1 MRKICLATILSMGLL
16 AFSNVYAA
24 PVCEYFE
31 DVGFIYISGSAGS
44 DYAYKTVNIML
55 KEQDNDTPDD
65 DSIIYIADTKTDE
78 NGNYVYKFKID
89 LDGVP
94 EDYYV
99 HTRVSG
105 QRGEETDLVE
115 GQWLAVNLPQYDR
128 HNNEISFSGLYKYE
142 SDDKDLRIIIKSG
155 ELEDVTDWDTDILFE
170 SEISVN
176 ENGLFNIAVD
186 LIENDLTPGTYCFR
200 IYDDMT
206 GCEYEAEF
214 EIYDIDSVLEDI
226 NEYIDDEDASGFL
239 ACITSKA
246 DVLGIDVWEV
256 AEGVGVEDLTEDVL
270 TLLINNDDNIADI
283 SELQLEIQRA
293 YATDLINN
301 LDDEDYDG
309 AREILFD
316 TFEDVFGIEQFSYY
330 EQYEELVEKE
340 LDEEVLEK
348 ICGKTGGF
356 ESFTDVLD
364 TLSEETLITAINS
377 TEFWNQIKDI
387 VLANEDYFTI
397 KDVPTQVWK
406 DLSDEKPFD
415 SIADFEEICA
425 ELEEEN
431 DKPSKP
437 SRPSGS
443 GGGGGGITIVGR
455 PETVTEEKA
464 PENFT
469 KPEEVA
475 EENKEN
481 DVEYAEPA
489 FIDVSREHWA
499 YDSIEYLY
507 KKQIVNGVGN
517 NMFIPAETLKREEL
531 ITMIVKAAGISP
543 VEGGTT
549 FTDVDNSKW
558 YAKYIGAAK
567 ENGITFGKGDGSFG
581 VGEALTREDAAVL
594 CYRAFIKNGDAST
607 DILEFNDKDN
617 IADYAKQAVAKMV
630 ELGII
635 NGKNDGTFAPKDYCT
650 RAEVS
655 VILHG
660 ILENISK

>member
-1 MRKICLATILSMGLL
+1 MKKICLATILSMGLL

-89 LDGVP
+89 LDGAP

-115 GQWLAVNLPQYDR
+115 GQWLAVNPPQYDR
-128 HNNEISFSGLYKYE
+128 QNNEISFSGLYKYE

-155 ELEDVTDWDTDILFE
+155 ELGDVTDWDTDILFE

-176 ENGLFNIAVD
+176 ENGLYNIAVD

-206 GCEYEAEF
+206 GCEYEEEF

-226 NEYIDDEDASGFL
+226 NEYIDDEDASGL
-239 ACITSKA
+239 LTCITSKA
-246 DVLGIDVWEV
+246 DILGLDVWEI

-270 TLLINNDDNIADI
+270 TLLINNDNNIADVG
-283 SELQLEIQRA
+283 ELQLEIQGA

-309 AREILFD
+309 AREILFE
-316 TFEDVFGIEQFSYY
+316 TFEDIFGIEQFSYY
-330 EQYEELVEKE
+330 EQYEDLVEQE
-340 LDEEVLEK
+340 LDEVVLDE
-348 ICGKTGGF
+348 ICGKADGF
-356 ESFTDVLD
+356 KSFTEILD
-364 TLSEETLITAINS
+364 TLSEKTLITAINS

-397 KDVPTQVWK
+397 EDVPTKVWK
-406 DLSDEKPFD
+406 KLSDEKPFD
-415 SIADFEEICA
+415 SISEFEEICA

-431 DKPSKP
+431 DKPSKK
-437 SRPSGS
+437 PSGS
-443 GGGGGGITIVGR
+443 GGGGGITIVGR
-455 PETVTEEKA
+455 PETVTDEKE

-469 KPEEVA
+469 NPEEFVA
-475 EENKEN
+475 DKTTFN
-481 DVEYAEPA
+481 DV
-489 FIDVSREHWA
+489 SKEHWA
-499 YDSIEYLY
+499 YNSVEYLY
-507 KKQIVNGVGN
+507 GKQIVNGIGD
-517 NMFIPAETLKREEL
+517 NMFLPDETLKREEL
-531 ITMIVKAAGISP
+531 ITMIVTAAGISP
-543 VEGGTT
+543 VEGEAA
-549 FTDVDNSKW
+549 FTDVDSDKW
-558 YAKYIGAAK
+558 YAGYIGAAK
-567 ENGITFGKGDGSFG
+567 EKGITFGKGDGSFG

-594 CYRAFIKNGDAST
+594 CYRAFIKDAGESA
-607 DILEFNDKDN
+607 DSLEFNDKEL
-617 IADYAKQAVAKMV
+617 ISDYAKQAVAEMV
-630 ELGII
+630 KLGII
-635 NGKNDGTFAPKDYCT
+635 NGKTNGTFAPKDYCT
-650 RAEVS
+650 RAEVA

-660 ILENISK
+660 ILESISK

>member
-89 LDGVP
+89 LDGAP

-105 QRGEETDLVE
+105 QRGDETDLVE

-128 HNNEISFSGLYKYE
+128 QNNEISFSGLYKYE

-155 ELEDVTDWDTDILFE
+155 ELGDVTDWDTEILFE

-176 ENGLFNIAVD
+176 ENGLYNIVVD

-206 GCEYEAEF
+206 GCEYEEEF

-226 NEYIDDEDASGFL
+226 NEYIDDEDASGL
-239 ACITSKA
+239 LTCITSKA
-246 DVLGIDVWEV
+246 DILGLDVWEI
-256 AEGVGVEDLTEDVL
+256 AEGVGIEDLTEDVL
-270 TLLINNDDNIADI
+270 TLLINNDNNIADI
-283 SELQLEIQRA
+283 GELQLEIQGA

-309 AREILFD
+309 AREILFE
-316 TFEDVFGIEQFSYY
+316 TFEDIFGIEQFSYY
-330 EQYEELVEKE
+330 EQYEDLVEQE
-340 LDEEVLEK
+340 LDEVVLDE
-348 ICGKTGGF
+348 ICGKADGF
-356 ESFTDVLD
+356 KSFTEILD
-364 TLSEETLITAINS
+364 TLSEKTLITAINS

-397 KDVPTQVWK
+397 EDVPTKVWK
-406 DLSDEKPFD
+406 KLSDEKPFD
-415 SIADFEEICA
+415 SISEFEEICA

-431 DKPSKP
+431 DKPSKKP
-437 SRPSGS
+437 SSS
-443 GGGGGGITIVGR
+443 GGGITIVGR
-455 PETVTEEKA
+455 PETVTDEKE
-464 PENFT
+464 PENFQ
-469 KPEEVA
+469 KPDEPVVED
-475 EENKEN
+475 KEDVTPATFN
-481 DVEYAEPA
+481 DV
-489 FIDVSREHWA
+489 SKEHWA
-499 YDSIEYLY
+499 YDSVEYLY
-507 KKQIVNGVGN
+507 EKQIVNGIGE
-517 NMFIPAETLKREEL
+517 NMFMPDETLKREEL
-531 ITMIVKAAGISP
+531 ITMIVTAAELSP
-543 VEGGTT
+543 VEGETA
-549 FTDVDNSKW
+549 FTDVDSDKW
-558 YAKYIGAAK
+558 YAGYIGAAK
-567 ENGITFGKGDGSFG
+567 ENGITFGKDDGSFG

-594 CYRAFIKNGDAST
+594 CYRAFIKDADASA
-607 DILEFNDKDN
+607 DSLEFNDKDN

-650 RAEVS
+650 RAEVA

-660 ILENISK
+660 ILESISK